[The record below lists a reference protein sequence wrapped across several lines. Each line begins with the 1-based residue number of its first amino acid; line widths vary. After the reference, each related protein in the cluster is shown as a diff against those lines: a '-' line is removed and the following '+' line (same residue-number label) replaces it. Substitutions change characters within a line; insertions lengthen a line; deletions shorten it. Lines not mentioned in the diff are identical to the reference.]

1 MESKKIYFLL
11 IVLVIIIFSGCVI
24 SVVVSDRKAPEITL
38 GEAGMVDQ
46 YSDDMDTSELLAGV
60 TAYDDRDGDVTDSV
74 TVLNVLV
81 LDNGEY
87 IKVTYAAKDSH
98 NNVAQ
103 KSTKI
108 KYSGSKSFI
117 NVSVTEDDSEVQTQ
131 ETTTEKE
138 TVPQET
144 TTAGPDLTQPGGS
157 GTPVKIDQ
165 EKVKTTGVP
174 QIELKYTDYVI
185 KAGDSFGT
193 AEALDMV
200 NSTLDDK
207 EGVSNR
213 IVINGIGNVNTNRV
227 GEYQLVYSVSD
238 TDGNRSEAQT
248 LTLHVIE

>member
-103 KSTKI
+103 KSAKI

-185 KAGDSFGT
+185 KA
-193 AEALDMV
+193 
-200 NSTLDDK
+200 
-207 EGVSNR
+207 
-213 IVINGIGNVNTNRV
+213 
-227 GEYQLVYSVSD
+227 
-238 TDGNRSEAQT
+238 
-248 LTLHVIE
+248 

>member
-103 KSTKI
+103 KSAKI

-117 NVSVTEDDSEVQTQ
+117 NVSVTEDDSEVQT
-131 ETTTEKE
+131 
-138 TVPQET
+138 QET

-193 AEALDMV
+193 AEALDIV

>member
-38 GEAGMVDQ
+38 GEAGMVSE

-103 KSTKI
+103 KSAKI

-131 ETTTEKE
+131 ETTT
-138 TVPQET
+138 
-144 TTAGPDLTQPGGS
+144 AGSDPTQPGGS

-193 AEALDMV
+193 VEALDMV

>member
-38 GEAGMVDQ
+38 GEAGMVSE

-103 KSTKI
+103 KSAKI

-117 NVSVTEDDSEVQTQ
+117 NVSVTEDDSEVQT
-131 ETTTEKE
+131 
-138 TVPQET
+138 
-144 TTAGPDLTQPGGS
+144 
-157 GTPVKIDQ
+157 
-165 EKVKTTGVP
+165 
-174 QIELKYTDYVI
+174 
-185 KAGDSFGT
+185 
-193 AEALDMV
+193 
-200 NSTLDDK
+200 
-207 EGVSNR
+207 
-213 IVINGIGNVNTNRV
+213 
-227 GEYQLVYSVSD
+227 
-238 TDGNRSEAQT
+238 
-248 LTLHVIE
+248 

>member
-38 GEAGMVDQ
+38 GEAGMVSE

-103 KSTKI
+103 KSAKI

-138 TVPQET
+138 TVPQ
-144 TTAGPDLTQPGGS
+144 
-157 GTPVKIDQ
+157 
-165 EKVKTTGVP
+165 
-174 QIELKYTDYVI
+174 IELKYTDYVI

-193 AEALDMV
+193 VEALDMV